1 MRYVTGIDEQ
11 GRPIDVRDPFAERL
25 RTLAAAGPVASRLA
39 PALLGVREVFGED
52 LGRDPR
58 FTKPVTDALDT
69 LFQNGAR
76 AAVRGLVSS
85 G

>member
-1 MRYVTGIDEQ
+1 MSRAS
-11 GRPIDVRDPFAERL
+11 PIDVRDPVAERL
-25 RTLAAAGPVASRLA
+25 RALADAAGPVASRLA

-69 LFQNGAR
+69 LVQNGAR
-76 AAVRGLVSS
+76 ESARGLVSS